1 MKTDKKQ
8 QKIGRHNRVRV
19 KIKGTASIPRVS
31 VFRSNKR
38 IFAQIIDDSTGRVIV
53 SADDLKMARAE
64 GKTTNKVIGN
74 KTERAS
80 LVGATLAAKA
90 LTIGISRI
98 VFDRGGYKYHGRVKA
113 LAEGLRKG
121 GLKF

>member
-1 MKTDKKQ
+1 MKVNKKQ
-8 QKIGRHNRVRV
+8 RRAKRHSRVRT

-31 VFRSNKR
+31 VFRSNKY
-38 IFAQIIDDSTGRVIV
+38 IFAQLIDDSTGKVIINA
-53 SADDLKMARAE
+53 SDLKMV
-64 GKTTNKVIGN
+64 KTGEMTNKGS
-74 KTERAS
+74 KTEKAS
-80 LVGATLAAKA
+80 LVGAVLAAEA
-90 LTIGISRI
+90 LKIGISRV